1 MSAKFANFVNVFGNI
16 FAEFPRY
23 DYNEAICKL

>member
-1 MSAKFANFVNVFGNI
+1 MSVKFANFVNVFGNI
-16 FAEFPRY
+16 FAAFPHY